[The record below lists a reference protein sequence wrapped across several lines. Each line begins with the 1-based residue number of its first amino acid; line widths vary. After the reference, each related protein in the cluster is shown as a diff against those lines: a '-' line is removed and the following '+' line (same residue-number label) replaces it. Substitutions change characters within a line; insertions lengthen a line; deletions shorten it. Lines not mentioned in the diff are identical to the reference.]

1 MMRIFP
7 QGRSNRSRS
16 HGRGAGVRPVRVSF
30 ISLTA
35 ALASVLVMSVAAGA
49 CTVNST
55 QPYSVTSN
63 VNTGGTAISGT
74 LTAPAYVYDTAVLS
88 DTSGSVPVIF
98 NLYKGTCSGS
108 VSSVPSGW
116 IDQTTTNNNV
126 SPARSAGFG
135 PLSAGSYYFI
145 SYTSYNSSPYT
156 CEPFTVKST
165 SSLNTTPSV
174 SGFTATDSA
183 SVTGTSGTP
192 TGTVTFTLYSGT
204 SPSGTL
210 VAGYS
215 DANVALVNGSAP
227 STSTGTLAVG
237 SYYFM
242 VTYSGDGTYLGATGT
257 AEAFTISNPGCTSG
271 CGGGGGGSPTDSITT
286 TPNVTGN
293 SATDSATVSGS
304 AGTPTGTVTF
314 VLYSGTP
321 GSGTVYVGFA
331 ADTAT
336 LNGSGSASSVSTG
349 ALQPGNYYF
358 LVTYSGDAT
367 YSAITSTAATPEPF
381 GIDPTL
387 STTPNV
393 TGTSATDTATVTG
406 TKGTPTGTVT
416 FTLYSGAP
424 GSGTLVASFPSDT
437 ATLSNGTATSNASG
451 TLAAGDYYFMVT
463 YSGDGSYAA
472 VSPGSPEP
480 FTVISTSAPGKGPT
494 YKIPKKA
501 PQTGA
506 GGSAGVVFNGG
517 LLALGSSMLIA
528 GLMAMALMFRR
539 RRLA

>member
-1 MMRIFP
+1 VTFT
-7 QGRSNRSRS
+7 
-16 HGRGAGVRPVRVSF
+16 
-30 ISLTA
+30 L
-35 ALASVLVMSVAAGA
+35 
-49 CTVNST
+49 
-55 QPYSVTSN
+55 YSGTSP
-63 VNTGGTAISGT
+63 SGT
-74 LTAPAYVYDTAVLS
+74 LVAGYSDANVALVNGSAPS
-88 DTSGSVPVIF
+88 TST
-98 NLYKGTCSGS
+98 GTL
-108 VSSVPSGW
+108 
-116 IDQTTTNNNV
+116 
-126 SPARSAGFG
+126 AAGD
-135 PLSAGSYYFI
+135 YYFMVTYSGDGTYLGATGTAEAFTI
-145 SYTSYNSSPYT
+145 S
-156 CEPFTVKST
+156 KAT

-242 VTYSGDGTYLGATGT
+242 VTYSGSSTYSGATGT

-293 SATDSATVSGS
+293 SATDSATVTGS

-480 FTVISTSAPGKGPT
+480 FTVISTSPPGKGPT
-494 YKIPKKA
+494 YKIPTKA